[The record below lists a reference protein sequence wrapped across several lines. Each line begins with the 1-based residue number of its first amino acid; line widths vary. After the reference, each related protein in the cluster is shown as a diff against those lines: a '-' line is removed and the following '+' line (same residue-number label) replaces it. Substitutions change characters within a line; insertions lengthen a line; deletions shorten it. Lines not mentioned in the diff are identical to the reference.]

1 MLTVVVTG
9 AHADR
14 ANLNVY
20 TALFQVLD
28 NVALVGTGIWL
39 IVRGTAAGVSHYF
52 FLGVATIL
60 LTAFLRYVDLI
71 GDYIGG
77 AVLFMAFAALLLGA
91 ARYWKRRQSREVR
104 P

>member
-1 MLTVVVTG
+1 MVAVVVTG

-14 ANLNVY
+14 ANLEVHS
-20 TALFQVLD
+20 ALFQVLD
-28 NVALVGTGIWL
+28 NVALVAAGTWL
-39 IVRGTAAGVSHYF
+39 IVRGTATGVSHYF
-52 FLGVATIL
+52 FLGVATIA
-60 LTAFLRYVDLI
+60 LTAFMRYVDLI
-71 GDYIGG
+71 GDYVGG